1 MSIESVLHENRVFA
15 PSAETVSQAAVSGM
29 QAYQQLCAEAKDDYE
44 GFWAKLAREL
54 LVWHKPFT
62 KTLNQD
68 NAPFYT
74 WFEDGELNVSANC
87 LDKHLNTIPNKTAI
101 IFEGDNGDVKTVTYK
116 ELYHQVCQFANGLK
130 KLNLKV
136 GDRVIIYLPMGIE
149 AVVAMQALCT
159 HWPDSLCGIW
169 WFLCQKLK

>member
-15 PSAETVSQAAVSGM
+15 PSAETVSKAAVSGM

-68 NAPFYT
+68 NAPFYK

-87 LDKHLNTIPNKTAI
+87 LDKSPTA
-101 IFEGDNGDVKTVTYK
+101 
-116 ELYHQVCQFANGLK
+116 H
-130 KLNLKV
+130 
-136 GDRVIIYLPMGIE
+136 RE
-149 AVVAMQALCT
+149 AETAKA
-159 HWPDSLCGIW
+159 HRG
-169 WFLCQKLK
+169 